1 MAIQQIIYNS
11 ENKATS
17 TIYTYEIED
26 LKNKI
31 EKSEIINTKYFK
43 DINIKNFN
51 GIDDINK
58 IYKKKKEIP
67 AFNFYS
73 EKMEGEL
80 WRKYPNIED
89 LLVSNKGRLKYNGK
103 IVEQVEEYQN
113 NLYKT
118 HIGYL
123 QIKKNDNK
131 DLWKIL
137 KENYVYQ
144 VVAKVWLIKPENEC
158 QNCIYEVHHI
168 TNDGYDNRPENLIY
182 LTLSQHNKVHSS
194 NNY

>member
-1 MAIQQIIYNS
+1 
-11 ENKATS
+11 
-17 TIYTYEIED
+17 
-26 LKNKI
+26 
-31 EKSEIINTKYFK
+31 
-43 DINIKNFN
+43 
-51 GIDDINK
+51 
-58 IYKKKKEIP
+58 
-67 AFNFYS
+67 
-73 EKMEGEL
+73 MEGEL

-123 QIKKNDNK
+123 QVKKNDNK

-158 QNCIYEVHHI
+158 QNCIECEHAM
-168 TNDGYDNRPENLIY
+168 P
-182 LTLSQHNKVHSS
+182 
-194 NNY
+194 

>member
-1 MAIQQIIYNS
+1 MAIQQIIYNY

-168 TNDGYDNRPENLIY
+168 TNDGYNNRPENLIY
-182 LTLSQHNKVHSS
+182 LTLCQHNKVHSS
-194 NNY
+194 NIY